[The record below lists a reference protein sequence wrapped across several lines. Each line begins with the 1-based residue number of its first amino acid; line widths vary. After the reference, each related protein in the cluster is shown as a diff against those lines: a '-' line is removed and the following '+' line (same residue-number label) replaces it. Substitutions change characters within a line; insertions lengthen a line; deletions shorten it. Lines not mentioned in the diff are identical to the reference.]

1 MEQRIHSDIRW
12 LRLKAKRNGTNPCKS
27 GCPFGGDCEICCYLF
42 PTLFDNYMVKRPNS
56 CDNDEVYRLHMFN
69 VNLGYNEPCC
79 PCLSLDEG
87 FVTWR
92 IALFMEKGGDQMN
105 SRPFFNGMKEHF
117 GITKEAN
124 TFLDATMLA
133 LGKVSID
140 MLQLDFWL
148 HEQVGEY
155 EKKEGLSMKEAI
167 SKYYGERAVDFVE
180 LFM

>member
-1 MEQRIHSDIRW
+1 
-12 LRLKAKRNGTNPCKS
+12 
-27 GCPFGGDCEICCYLF
+27 
-42 PTLFDNYMVKRPNS
+42 
-56 CDNDEVYRLHMFN
+56 
-69 VNLGYNEPCC
+69 
-79 PCLSLDEG
+79 
-87 FVTWR
+87 
-92 IALFMEKGGDQMN
+92 MN
-105 SRPFFNGMKEHF
+105 SRPFFDGMKEHF

-167 SKYYGERAVDFVE
+167 SKHYGERAVDFVE